1 MAKYLLFRTDRIGDF
16 IFSRIIIDA
25 IKKKNPNNTID
36 IVCSEY
42 NANYVKNFRDINQ
55 IYIYNKYRV
64 ILNIKN
70 LINLNSKRYDYL
82 LVLDGKR
89 RSIFLSLLINSKIK
103 IALIKNWRPLN
114 LLKIFFNNYLI
125 NSELNSQY
133 KNFSVLLNY
142 INLQISNNIDYY
154 KNYNFKEKK
163 KNIKSNYILLHLDEK
178 WFKGFYFDD
187 FENIDLNKK
196 NFIYFIEKLFKKFNK
211 SIILTTGRMNV
222 PIFNDIINKHF
233 NKINDKEYVSIKFN
247 HKLIFF
253 NNNDFQDLELFVKY
267 SSLVICCEGAISHV
281 SHAFKKKTI
290 ALINGFETAKFWTN
304 HMPKIKLIKRGSIDF
319 ICKEIMKL

>member
-42 NANYVKNFRDINQ
+42 NANYVKNFRDINK
-55 IYIYNKYRV
+55 IYIYNKYKV

-70 LINLNSKRYDYL
+70 LINLNSKRYDCL

-89 RSIFLSLLINSKIK
+89 RSIFLSLLINAKLK
-103 IALIKNWRPLN
+103 IALIKNWRPLI

-133 KNFSVLLNY
+133 KNFSVLLNS

-154 KNYNFKEKK
+154 KNYNFKKKKKIKK
-163 KNIKSNYILLHLDEK
+163 KN
-178 WFKGFYFDD
+178 F
-187 FENIDLNKK
+187 
-196 NFIYFIEKLFKKFNK
+196 
-211 SIILTTGRMNV
+211 
-222 PIFNDIINKHF
+222 
-233 NKINDKEYVSIKFN
+233 
-247 HKLIFF
+247 
-253 NNNDFQDLELFVKY
+253 
-267 SSLVICCEGAISHV
+267 
-281 SHAFKKKTI
+281 
-290 ALINGFETAKFWTN
+290 
-304 HMPKIKLIKRGSIDF
+304 
-319 ICKEIMKL
+319 

>member
-42 NANYVKNFRDINQ
+42 NANYVKNFRDINK
-55 IYIYNKYRV
+55 IYIYNKYKV

-70 LINLNSKRYDYL
+70 LINLNLKRYDYL

-89 RSIFLSLLINSKIK
+89 RSIFLSLLINAKLK
-103 IALIKNWRPLN
+103 IALIKNWRPLI

-133 KNFSVLLNY
+133 KNFVVLLNS

-154 KNYNFKEKK
+154 KNYNFKKK
-163 KNIKSNYILLHLDEK
+163 KISNQTIFYYILMRNGLKTFILMTLKTLTLTKKILYILL
-178 WFKGFYFDD
+178 
-187 FENIDLNKK
+187 K
-196 NFIYFIEKLFKKFNK
+196 NFLKN
-211 SIILTTGRMNV
+211 
-222 PIFNDIINKHF
+222 
-233 NKINDKEYVSIKFN
+233 
-247 HKLIFF
+247 
-253 NNNDFQDLELFVKY
+253 
-267 SSLVICCEGAISHV
+267 
-281 SHAFKKKTI
+281 
-290 ALINGFETAKFWTN
+290 LINLLF
-304 HMPKIKLIKRGSIDF
+304 
-319 ICKEIMKL
+319 